1 LKIKIGLKGK
11 IDNEGVVI
19 MENLIKRFV
28 KYAKVHTTSS
38 EDSETVPSTEIQ
50 KNLGK
55 ILVEDLKEIGLS
67 DAYMDDKG
75 YVYATLKSNTDK
87 NLKKIGFI
95 AHMDT
100 SPAASGENV
109 NPQIHRNYD
118 GGDIV
123 VNKEKNI
130 VLSPNEFSIL
140 SEKVGKTIIT
150 SDGTTLLGADDKAGI
165 TEIIEALKYIIENPQ
180 IEHSDIKVCFTPD
193 EEVGRG
199 ADFFDVEGFNTDFAY
214 TVDGGEIGELE
225 YENFNASSV
234 DIKIIGKSVH
244 PGSAYN
250 VMINAASVATEFN
263 SMVPQNEVPE
273 KTKGYEGFYML
284 TSISGEVDESKL
296 SYILR
301 DFDLDGL
308 NQRKAKIEE
317 ITKTLQQKYG
327 EDRIIVDIKDSYYN
341 MKEKIE
347 PVMYIIDLAK
357 KAMKDADIEPKI
369 VPIRGGTDG
378 ARISY
383 MGIPTPNLFTGG
395 YNFHG
400 YYEYAVAEEMEK
412 AKEVIINIVK
422 NNK

>member
-1 LKIKIGLKGK
+1 
-11 IDNEGVVI
+11 

-28 KYAKVHTTSS
+28 KYAKVHTTSR

-50 KNLGK
+50 KDLGK

-118 GGDIV
+118 GGDII

-250 VMINAASVATEFN
+250 VMINAAAVATEFN

-284 TSISGEVDESKL
+284 TSISGEVDEAKL

-317 ITKTLQQKYG
+317 IAKILQQKYG
-327 EDRIIVDIKDSYYN
+327 EDRIIVEIKDSYYN

>member
-1 LKIKIGLKGK
+1 
-11 IDNEGVVI
+11 

-28 KYAKVHTTSS
+28 KYAKVHTTSN

-50 KNLGK
+50 KDLGK

-250 VMINAASVATEFN
+250 VMINAASVATEFH

-284 TSISGEVDESKL
+284 TSISGEVDEAKL

-317 ITKTLQQKYG
+317 IAKILQQKYG
-327 EDRIIVDIKDSYYN
+327 EDRIIVEIKDSYYN

>member
-1 LKIKIGLKGK
+1 MQ
-11 IDNEGVVI
+11 D
-19 MENLIKRFV
+19 LINRFI

-50 KNLGK
+50 KDLGR
-55 ILVEDLKEIGLS
+55 ILVEDLKEIGLE
-67 DAYMDDKG
+67 DVHMDERG

-87 NLKKIGFI
+87 QLKKIGFI

-100 SPAASGENV
+100 SPAASGKGV
-109 NPQIHRNYD
+109 NPQIHKNYN

-123 VNKEKNI
+123 VNKEQNI
-130 VLSPNEFSIL
+130 ILSPKEFNTLEDKI
-140 SEKVGKTIIT
+140 GKTIIT

-165 TEIIEALKYIIENPQ
+165 TEIIEALKYIV
-180 IEHSDIKVCFTPD
+180 EHPEIKHTDINVCFTPD

-199 ADFFDVEGFNTDFAY
+199 ADFFDVDKFKADFAY

-225 YENFNASSV
+225 YENFNAASV
-234 DIKIIGKSVH
+234 NVKIIGKSVH
-244 PGSAYN
+244 PGYAYN
-250 VMINAASVATEFN
+250 VMINAASVAAEFN
-263 SMVPQNEVPE
+263 SMLPKDEVPE
-273 KTKGYEGFYML
+273 NTQGYEGFYML
-284 TSISGEVDESKL
+284 NSISGEVDKAEL

-301 DFDLDGL
+301 DFDLNGL
-308 NQRKAKIEE
+308 EERKAKIRE

-327 EDRIIVDIKDSYYN
+327 EDRIIVEIKDSYYN

-357 KAMKDADIEPKI
+357 KAMKDADVEAKI

-412 AKEVIINIVK
+412 AKQVVINIVK
-422 NNK
+422 NNKN

>member
-1 LKIKIGLKGK
+1 
-11 IDNEGVVI
+11 

-50 KNLGK
+50 KDLGK

-75 YVYATLKSNTDK
+75 YVYATLKANTDK
-87 NLKKIGFI
+87 KLKKIGFI

-165 TEIIEALKYIIENPQ
+165 TEIIEALKYIIENLE

-250 VMINAASVATEFN
+250 VMINATSVATEFN

-284 TSISGEVDESKL
+284 TSISGEVDEAKL

>member
-1 LKIKIGLKGK
+1 
-11 IDNEGVVI
+11 

-38 EDSETVPSTEIQ
+38 ENSETVPSTEIQ
-50 KNLGK
+50 KDLGK

-140 SEKVGKTIIT
+140 SEKLGKTIIT

-250 VMINAASVATEFN
+250 VMINAAAVATEFH

-284 TSISGEVDESKL
+284 TYIGGEVDEAKL

-327 EDRIIVDIKDSYYN
+327 EDRIIVEIKDSYYN

>member
-1 LKIKIGLKGK
+1 
-11 IDNEGVVI
+11 

-38 EDSETVPSTEIQ
+38 ENSETVPSTEIQ
-50 KNLGK
+50 KDLGK

-250 VMINAASVATEFN
+250 VMINAAAVATEFH

-284 TSISGEVDESKL
+284 TYIGGEVDEAKL

-327 EDRIIVDIKDSYYN
+327 EDRIIVEIKDSYYN

>member
-1 LKIKIGLKGK
+1 
-11 IDNEGVVI
+11 

-28 KYAKVHTTSS
+28 KYAKVHTTSN

-118 GGDIV
+118 GGDII

-234 DIKIIGKSVH
+234 DVKIIGKSVH

-284 TSISGEVDESKL
+284 TSISGEVDEAKL

-327 EDRIIVDIKDSYYN
+327 EDRIIVEIKDSYYN

>member
-1 LKIKIGLKGK
+1 
-11 IDNEGVVI
+11 

-28 KYAKVHTTSS
+28 KYAKVHTTSN

-75 YVYATLKSNTDK
+75 YVYATLKANTDK
-87 NLKKIGFI
+87 KLKKIGFI

-263 SMVPQNEVPE
+263 SMVPQNQVPE

-284 TSISGEVDESKL
+284 TSISGEVDEAKL

-317 ITKTLQQKYG
+317 IAKILQQKYG
-327 EDRIIVDIKDSYYN
+327 EDRIIVEIKDSYYN

>member
-1 LKIKIGLKGK
+1 
-11 IDNEGVVI
+11 

-199 ADFFDVEGFNTDFAY
+199 AYFFDVEGFNTDFAY

-234 DIKIIGKSVH
+234 DVKIIGKSVH

-284 TSISGEVDESKL
+284 TSISGEVDEAKL

-327 EDRIIVDIKDSYYN
+327 EDRIIVEIKDSYYN

>member
-1 LKIKIGLKGK
+1 
-11 IDNEGVVI
+11 

-28 KYAKVHTTSS
+28 KYAKVHTTSN

-87 NLKKIGFI
+87 KLKKIGFI

-250 VMINAASVATEFN
+250 VMINAAAVATEFN

-284 TSISGEVDESKL
+284 TSISGEVDEAKL

-317 ITKTLQQKYG
+317 IAKILQQKYG
-327 EDRIIVDIKDSYYN
+327 EDRIIVEIKDSYYN
-341 MKEKIE
+341 MKEKNE

>member
-1 LKIKIGLKGK
+1 
-11 IDNEGVVI
+11 

-234 DIKIIGKSVH
+234 DVKIIGKSVH

-284 TSISGEVDESKL
+284 TSISGEVDEAKL

-301 DFDLDGL
+301 YFDLDGL

-327 EDRIIVDIKDSYYN
+327 EDRIIVEIKDSYYN

>member
-1 LKIKIGLKGK
+1 
-11 IDNEGVVI
+11 

-50 KNLGK
+50 KDLGK

-75 YVYATLKSNTDK
+75 YVYATLKANTDK
-87 NLKKIGFI
+87 KLKKIGFI

-165 TEIIEALKYIIENPQ
+165 TEIIEALKYIIENLE

-250 VMINAASVATEFN
+250 VMINAAAVATEFH

-284 TSISGEVDESKL
+284 TYIGGEVDEAKL

>member
-1 LKIKIGLKGK
+1 
-11 IDNEGVVI
+11 

-28 KYAKVHTTSS
+28 KYAKVHTTSN

-234 DIKIIGKSVH
+234 DVKIIGKSVH

-284 TSISGEVDESKL
+284 TYIGGEVDEAKL

-327 EDRIIVDIKDSYYN
+327 EDRIIVEIKDSYYN

>member
-1 LKIKIGLKGK
+1 
-11 IDNEGVVI
+11 

-28 KYAKVHTTSS
+28 KYAKVHTTSN

-118 GGDIV
+118 GGDII

-130 VLSPNEFSIL
+130 VLSPSEFSIL
-140 SEKVGKTIIT
+140 SQKIGKTIIT

-284 TSISGEVDESKL
+284 TSISGEVDEAKL

-422 NNK
+422 NNKNY

>member
-1 LKIKIGLKGK
+1 MKKL
-11 IDNEGVVI
+11 E
-19 MENLIKRFV
+19 EEQ
-28 KYAKVHTTSS
+28 TTSN

-140 SEKVGKTIIT
+140 SEKVGKIIIT

-199 ADFFDVEGFNTDFAY
+199 ADFFDIEGFNTDFAY

-234 DIKIIGKSVH
+234 DVKIIGKSVH

-250 VMINAASVATEFN
+250 VMINAAAVATEFN

-284 TSISGEVDESKL
+284 TSISGEVDEAKL

-317 ITKTLQQKYG
+317 IAKILQQKYG
-327 EDRIIVDIKDSYYN
+327 EDRIIVEIKDSYYN

>member
-1 LKIKIGLKGK
+1 
-11 IDNEGVVI
+11 

-140 SEKVGKTIIT
+140 SEKLGKTIIT

-284 TSISGEVDESKL
+284 TSISGEVDEAKL

-327 EDRIIVDIKDSYYN
+327 EDRIIVEIKDSYYN

>member
-1 LKIKIGLKGK
+1 
-11 IDNEGVVI
+11 

-28 KYAKVHTTSS
+28 KYAKVHTTSN

-118 GGDIV
+118 GGDII

-130 VLSPNEFSIL
+130 VLSPSEFSIL
-140 SEKVGKTIIT
+140 SQKIGKTIIT

-284 TSISGEVDESKL
+284 TSISREVDEAKL

>member
-1 LKIKIGLKGK
+1 
-11 IDNEGVVI
+11 

-50 KNLGK
+50 KDLGK

-118 GGDIV
+118 GGDII

-250 VMINAASVATEFN
+250 VMINAAAVATEFN

-284 TSISGEVDESKL
+284 TSISGEVDEAKL

-327 EDRIIVDIKDSYYN
+327 EDRIIVEIKDSYYN

>member
-1 LKIKIGLKGK
+1 
-11 IDNEGVVI
+11 
-19 MENLIKRFV
+19 MENLIKRFL
-28 KYAKVHTTSS
+28 KYAKVHTTSN

-87 NLKKIGFI
+87 KLKKIGFI

-118 GGDIV
+118 GGDII

-130 VLSPNEFSIL
+130 VLSPSEFSIL
-140 SEKVGKTIIT
+140 SQKVGKTIIT

-284 TSISGEVDESKL
+284 TSISGEVDEAKL

-317 ITKTLQQKYG
+317 IAKILQQKYG
-327 EDRIIVDIKDSYYN
+327 EDRIIVEIKDSYYN

>member
-1 LKIKIGLKGK
+1 
-11 IDNEGVVI
+11 

-50 KNLGK
+50 KDLGK

-75 YVYATLKSNTDK
+75 YVYATLKANTDK
-87 NLKKIGFI
+87 KLKKIGFI

-118 GGDIV
+118 GGDII

-130 VLSPNEFSIL
+130 VLSPSEFSIL
-140 SEKVGKTIIT
+140 SQKVGKTIIT

-250 VMINAASVATEFN
+250 VMINAAAVATEFN

-284 TSISGEVDESKL
+284 TSISGEVDEAKL

-317 ITKTLQQKYG
+317 IAKILQQKYG
-327 EDRIIVDIKDSYYN
+327 EDRIIVEIKDSYYN

>member
-1 LKIKIGLKGK
+1 
-11 IDNEGVVI
+11 

-50 KNLGK
+50 KDLGK
-55 ILVEDLKEIGLS
+55 VLVEDLKEIGLS

-75 YVYATLKSNTDK
+75 YVYATLKANTDK

-234 DIKIIGKSVH
+234 DVKIIGKSVH

-284 TSISGEVDESKL
+284 TSISGEVDEAKL

>member
-1 LKIKIGLKGK
+1 
-11 IDNEGVVI
+11 

-50 KNLGK
+50 KDLGK

-140 SEKVGKTIIT
+140 SEKLGKTIIT

-165 TEIIEALKYIIENPQ
+165 TEIIEALKYIIENPE

-250 VMINAASVATEFN
+250 VMINAAAVATEFH

-284 TSISGEVDESKL
+284 TYIGGEVDEAKL

-327 EDRIIVDIKDSYYN
+327 EDRIIVEIKDSYYN

-347 PVMYIIDLAK
+347 PVIYIIDLAK

>member
-1 LKIKIGLKGK
+1 
-11 IDNEGVVI
+11 

-28 KYAKVHTTSS
+28 KYAKVHTTSN

-87 NLKKIGFI
+87 KLKKIGFI

-118 GGDIV
+118 GGDII

-130 VLSPNEFSIL
+130 VLSPSEFSIL
-140 SEKVGKTIIT
+140 SQKVGKTIIT

-250 VMINAASVATEFN
+250 VMINAAAVATEFH
-263 SMVPQNEVPE
+263 SMIPQNEVPE

-284 TSISGEVDESKL
+284 TYIGGEVDEAKL

-327 EDRIIVDIKDSYYN
+327 EDRIIVEIKDSYYN

>member
-1 LKIKIGLKGK
+1 
-11 IDNEGVVI
+11 

-50 KNLGK
+50 KDLGK

-118 GGDIV
+118 GGDII

-234 DIKIIGKSVH
+234 DVKIIGKSVH

-250 VMINAASVATEFN
+250 VMINAAAVATEFH

-284 TSISGEVDESKL
+284 TYIGGEVDEAKL

-327 EDRIIVDIKDSYYN
+327 EDRIIVEIKDSYYN

>member
-1 LKIKIGLKGK
+1 
-11 IDNEGVVI
+11 

-50 KNLGK
+50 KDLGK

-250 VMINAASVATEFN
+250 VMLNAAAVATEFH

-284 TSISGEVDESKL
+284 TYIGGEVDEAKL

-327 EDRIIVDIKDSYYN
+327 EDRIIVEIKDSYYN

>member
-1 LKIKIGLKGK
+1 
-11 IDNEGVVI
+11 

-284 TSISGEVDESKL
+284 TSISGEVDEAKL

>member
-1 LKIKIGLKGK
+1 
-11 IDNEGVVI
+11 

-28 KYAKVHTTSS
+28 KYGKVHTTSR

-50 KNLGK
+50 KDLGK
-55 ILVEDLKEIGLS
+55 ILVEDLTEIGLS

-284 TSISGEVDESKL
+284 TSISGEVDEAKL

>member
-1 LKIKIGLKGK
+1 
-11 IDNEGVVI
+11 

-28 KYAKVHTTSS
+28 KYAKVHTTSN

-75 YVYATLKSNTDK
+75 YVYATLKANTDK
-87 NLKKIGFI
+87 KLKKIGFI

-130 VLSPNEFSIL
+130 VLSPSEFSIL

-250 VMINAASVATEFN
+250 VMINAASVATEFH

-284 TSISGEVDESKL
+284 TSISGEVDEAKL

-317 ITKTLQQKYG
+317 IAKILQQKYG
-327 EDRIIVDIKDSYYN
+327 EDRIIVEIKDSYYN

>member
-1 LKIKIGLKGK
+1 
-11 IDNEGVVI
+11 

-165 TEIIEALKYIIENPQ
+165 TEIIEALKYIIENLQ

-234 DIKIIGKSVH
+234 DVKIIGKSVH

-284 TSISGEVDESKL
+284 TSISGEVDEAKL

-327 EDRIIVDIKDSYYN
+327 EDRIIVEIKDSYYN

>member
-1 LKIKIGLKGK
+1 
-11 IDNEGVVI
+11 

-50 KNLGK
+50 KDLGK

-130 VLSPNEFSIL
+130 VLSSNEFSIL
-140 SEKVGKTIIT
+140 SGKVGKTIIT

-284 TSISGEVDESKL
+284 TSISGEVDEAKL

>member
-1 LKIKIGLKGK
+1 
-11 IDNEGVVI
+11 

-28 KYAKVHTTSS
+28 KYAKVHTTSN

-87 NLKKIGFI
+87 KLKKIGFI

-118 GGDIV
+118 GGDII

-130 VLSPNEFSIL
+130 VLSPSEFSIL
-140 SEKVGKTIIT
+140 SQKVGKTIIT

-284 TSISGEVDESKL
+284 TSISGEVDEAKL

-317 ITKTLQQKYG
+317 IAKILQQKYG
-327 EDRIIVDIKDSYYN
+327 EDRIIVEIKDSYYN

>member
-1 LKIKIGLKGK
+1 
-11 IDNEGVVI
+11 

-28 KYAKVHTTSS
+28 KYAKVHTTSN

-87 NLKKIGFI
+87 KLKKIGFI

-118 GGDIV
+118 GGDII

-250 VMINAASVATEFN
+250 VMINAAAVATEFN

-284 TSISGEVDESKL
+284 TSISGEVDEAKL

-317 ITKTLQQKYG
+317 IAKILQQKYG
-327 EDRIIVDIKDSYYN
+327 EDRIIVEIKDSYYN

>member
-1 LKIKIGLKGK
+1 
-11 IDNEGVVI
+11 

-75 YVYATLKSNTDK
+75 YVYATLKANTDK

-140 SEKVGKTIIT
+140 SEKLGKTIIT

-250 VMINAASVATEFN
+250 VMINAAAVATEFH

-284 TSISGEVDESKL
+284 TYIGGEVDEAKL

-317 ITKTLQQKYG
+317 IAKTLQQKYG
-327 EDRIIVDIKDSYYN
+327 EDRIIVEIKDSYYN

>member
-1 LKIKIGLKGK
+1 
-11 IDNEGVVI
+11 

-28 KYAKVHTTSS
+28 KYAKVHTTSR

-50 KNLGK
+50 KDLGK

-109 NPQIHRNYD
+109 NPQIHKNYD
-118 GGDIV
+118 GNDIV
-123 VNKEKNI
+123 INSEKNI
-130 VLSPNEFSIL
+130 ILSPKEFNL
-140 SEKVGKTIIT
+140 LKDKVGKTIIT

-165 TEIIEALKYIIENPQ
+165 AEIMESLKYIAKHQE
-180 IEHSDIKVCFTPD
+180 IEHSDIYVCFTPD
-193 EEVGRG
+193 EEVGKG
-199 ADFFDVEGFNTDFAY
+199 ADFFDVDKFKADFAY

-225 YENFNASSV
+225 YENFNAASAN
-234 DIKIIGKSVH
+234 IKIIGKSVH
-244 PGSAYN
+244 PGYAYN
-250 VMINAASVATEFN
+250 VMINAASVASEFN
-263 SMVPQNEVPE
+263 SMVPNEVPE
-273 KTKGYEGFYML
+273 NTQGYEGFYML
-284 TSISGEVDESKL
+284 NSISGEVDKAEI

-301 DFDLDGL
+301 DFDLNGL
-308 NQRKAKIEE
+308 EKRKSKIRE
-317 ITKTLQQKYG
+317 IAKTLQQKYG

-357 KAMKDADIEPKI
+357 KAMDDADVEARI

-400 YYEYAVAEEMEK
+400 YYEYAVVEEMEK
-412 AKEVIINIVK
+412 AKSVIINIVK
-422 NNK
+422 NNKNY

>member
-1 LKIKIGLKGK
+1 
-11 IDNEGVVI
+11 

-50 KNLGK
+50 KDLGK

-199 ADFFDVEGFNTDFAY
+199 ADFFDIEGFNTDFAY

-234 DIKIIGKSVH
+234 DVKIIGKSVH

-250 VMINAASVATEFN
+250 VMINAAAVATEFN

-284 TSISGEVDESKL
+284 TSISGEVDEAKL

-317 ITKTLQQKYG
+317 IAKILQQKYG
-327 EDRIIVDIKDSYYN
+327 EDRIIVEIKDSYYN